1 MISTTHS
8 TYAAHWFDGRNAA
21 GTDAEIAIAPGI
33 FRARVGD
40 RQFELPMASLRIS
53 AAITGVPTRL
63 YLPDGGVF
71 VLTDANIDPRALGVA
86 VPQGLVHRLERNPV
100 AVVFALV
107 VVAALAVLAY
117 RFAIPWVA
125 GKIAQRVPI
134 AAEAKLGVSA
144 LASLDGFALGP
155 TQLSA
160 ERRAEIQIRF
170 DRLAELAN
178 TQGETRLVFRNG
190 QRFIGANALALPGGT
205 VLITDQLVERTNS
218 PDETAAVIAH
228 ELGHIANRHT
238 MRHLLE
244 QSASGLIL
252 GAVLGDVSGIG
263 SLVAVAPALLL
274 RLSFSRQNEQEAD
287 DFALALLP
295 RAGLSASL
303 LADSLEAISSPE
315 CSKDEVAAPGTSG
328 TCNRSRG
335 GGAKLPAYLSTHPD
349 IESRIARARAVAR

>member
-1 MISTTHS
+1 M
-8 TYAAHWFDGRNAA
+8 
-21 GTDAEIAIAPGI
+21 
-33 FRARVGD
+33 
-40 RQFELPMASLRIS
+40 
-53 AAITGVPTRL
+53 
-63 YLPDGGVF
+63 
-71 VLTDANIDPRALGVA
+71 LTDANIDPRALGVA

-134 AAEAKLGVSA
+134 AAEAKLGASA

-303 LADSLEAISSPE
+303 LADSLEEISSPE
-315 CSKDEVAAPGTSG
+315 CSKDKVGTRHFGDVQQVARWRGEIFLPTYLRIRTSSRASRAHVPLRIDA
-328 TCNRSRG
+328 RSRAVPEC
-335 GGAKLPAYLSTHPD
+335 GARPK
-349 IESRIARARAVAR
+349 SRPVEEAARRWLVSDCLRSDSFG